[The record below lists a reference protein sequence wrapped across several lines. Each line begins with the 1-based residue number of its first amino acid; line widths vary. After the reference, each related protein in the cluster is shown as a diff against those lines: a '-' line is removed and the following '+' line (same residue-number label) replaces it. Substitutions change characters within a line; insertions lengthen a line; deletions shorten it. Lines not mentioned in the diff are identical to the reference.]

1 MTNPFDPLSQ
11 QLDDMNSAFMRDPS
25 KAQKAVSTLAPNTLE
40 ALAAQRVLTA
50 HAKEKR
56 KLQEELFVNKAGN
69 PDTTVN
75 DDLKTSNVKLA
86 NDLTS
91 LELDRVKAV
100 GELGKTKQLEER
112 NALNRL
118 VAASKNRNSMN
129 SMSGIATTL
138 NNPTAV
144 NSMGVNTL
152 PTANMKGMPS
162 GGITPSRPPMGMP
175 MANRMAG
182 GGIVAFNEGALV
194 EEEEDE
200 NQVSTLQQ
208 VMAKNPKGQPPAPQ
222 TSTTPKI
229 DPNNIFIDS
238 QTGKPLDLSKQGDF
252 VKVFMNQENL
262 KAKKLAARRADLEK
276 QAEGEKGLFSPD
288 FINRLTSFANASS
301 VAQGLIQGQQAVAP
315 VQQARRSE
323 VNKLLAGLDTA
334 DVQSNNALLSALSSF
349 RGQNIQKD
357 IAEAELSLNR
367 DKFNQSTINKEAELK
382 GKNERFMAELNFKI
396 ADANTKNALT
406 AKVKEIDRLYKE
418 GLLALN
424 ADELMVD
431 RNRAAVALMSH
442 YAEFMDAATKAL
454 LEGTSA
460 GKKMTPE
467 EIETEVRNYD
477 GIFKSKFTTTLEQI
491 KAEDPKY
498 KAPKIDTTPLT
509 VNEYTDD
516 TKLSTVNLF
525 PNKEKKYAG
534 GKIKGI
540 ASL

>member
-1 MTNPFDPLSQ
+1 MAMTNPFDPLSQ

-56 KLQEELFVNKAGN
+56 KLQEELFMNKAGN

-75 DDLKTSNVKLA
+75 DDLKTGNVKLA

-118 VAASKNRNSMN
+118 VAASKGGNNMGGIGAILGNASPVPNR
-129 SMSGIATTL
+129 
-138 NNPTAV
+138 
-144 NSMGVNTL
+144 GVNTL
-152 PTANMKGMPS
+152 PTANMRGMQP
-162 GGITPSRPPMGMP
+162 GGITPNRAPMGMP

-182 GGIVAFNEGALV
+182 GGIVAFNKSGLV
-194 EEEEDE
+194 EDKDEALEELRRVAA
-200 NQVSTLQQ
+200 N
-208 VMAKNPKGQPPAPQ
+208 NPKGQTPTPQ
-222 TSTTPKI
+222 TSTSTTPKT

-238 QTGKPLDLSKQGDF
+238 QGKQLNLDNPNDF
-252 VKVFMNQENL
+252 IQVFRNQQNL
-262 KAKKLAARRADLEK
+262 KAKRLAARRADLEE

-288 FINRLTSFANASS
+288 FINRLTSFAGAPSL
-301 VAQGLIQGQQAVAP
+301 AQGIIQAQQAVAP
-315 VQQARRSE
+315 VKQARRSE
-323 VNKLLAGLDTA
+323 INKLLAGLDTA
-334 DVQSNNALLSALSSF
+334 DVQSDNALLSALSNF
-349 RGQNIQKD
+349 RSQDIQKN
-357 IAEAELSLNR
+357 IAEAELTLNR
-367 DKFNQSTINKEAELK
+367 DKFNQSTINKEVELK
-382 GKNERFMAELNFKI
+382 ATNERFMAELNFKI

-406 AKVKEIDRLYKE
+406 AQVKEVDRLYKE

-442 YAEFMDAATKAL
+442 YAEFMDAATTAL
-454 LEGTSA
+454 MEGTSA
-460 GKKMTPE
+460 GKTMTPA
-467 EIETEVRNYD
+467 EISLEIKDYD
-477 GIFKSKFTTTLEQI
+477 KTFKDKFTTTLEQI
-491 KAEDPKY
+491 KAEDPEY
-498 KAPKIDTTPLT
+498 NAPTINTTPLT
-509 VNEYTDD
+509 VDEYTDD
-516 TKLSTVNLF
+516 TTLSPVNLF

>member
-56 KLQEELFVNKAGN
+56 KLQEELFMNKAGN

-75 DDLKTSNVKLA
+75 DDLKTGNVKLA

-91 LELDRVKAV
+91 LELDKVKAV

-118 VAASKNRNSMN
+118 LAASKGGNNMGGIGAILGNASPVPNR
-129 SMSGIATTL
+129 
-138 NNPTAV
+138 
-144 NSMGVNTL
+144 GVNTL
-152 PTANMKGMPS
+152 PTANMRGMQP
-162 GGITPSRPPMGMP
+162 GGITPNRAPMGMP

-182 GGIVAFNEGALV
+182 GGIVAFKESGLV
-194 EEEEDE
+194 EDEEDK

-208 VMAKNPKGQPPAPQ
+208 VIAKNPKGQTQ
-222 TSTTPKI
+222 TQTPRTPKT
-229 DPNNIFIDS
+229 DPNNIFIDP
-238 QTGKPLDLSKQGDF
+238 QTGRQLNIDDQNDF
-252 VKVFMNQENL
+252 AQIFMNQQNL
-262 KAKKLAARRADLEK
+262 KAKRLAARRAELEK

-301 VAQGLIQGQQAVAP
+301 LAQGLIQGQQAVAP

-323 VNKLLAGLDTA
+323 INKLLAGLDTA

-357 IAEAELSLNR
+357 IAEAELALNR
-367 DKFNQSTINKEAELK
+367 DKFDQSTINKEAELK
-382 GKNERFMAELNFKI
+382 ATNERFMAELNFKI

-406 AKVKEIDRLYKE
+406 AQVKEIDRLYKE

-442 YAEFMDAATKAL
+442 YAEFMDAATTAL
-454 LEGTSA
+454 MEGTSA
-460 GKKMTPE
+460 GKKMTTE
-467 EIETEVRNYD
+467 EIETEVRKYD
-477 GIFKSKFTTTLEQI
+477 GIFKSKFNTTLNQI
-491 KAEDPKY
+491 KAEDPNY
-498 KAPKIDTTPLT
+498 NAPKIPVSPLS
-509 VNEYTDD
+509 VDKYTDD
-516 TKLSTVNLF
+516 TNLSTVNLF
-525 PNKEKKYAG
+525 PDKEKKYAG

>member
-56 KLQEELFVNKAGN
+56 KLQEELFMNKAGN

-75 DDLKTSNVKLA
+75 DDLKTGNVKLA

-100 GELGKTKQLEER
+100 GELGKAKQSEER

-118 VAASKNRNSMN
+118 LAASKGGNNMGGIGAILGNASPVPNR
-129 SMSGIATTL
+129 
-138 NNPTAV
+138 
-144 NSMGVNTL
+144 GVNTL
-152 PTANMKGMPS
+152 PTANMRGMQP
-162 GGITPSRPPMGMP
+162 GGITPNRAPMGMGMP

-182 GGIVAFNEGALV
+182 GGIVAFNKSGLV
-194 EEEEDE
+194 EEEEK
-200 NQVSTLQQ
+200 TLEELRR
-208 VMAKNPKGQPPAPQ
+208 VAANNPKGQTPTPPK
-222 TSTTPKI
+222 T

-238 QTGKPLDLSKQGDF
+238 QGKQLNLDNPNDF
-252 VKVFMNQENL
+252 IQVFRNQQNL
-262 KAKKLAARRADLEK
+262 KAKRLAARRADLEK
-276 QAEGEKGLFSPD
+276 QAKGEKGLFSPD
-288 FINRLTSFANASS
+288 FINRLTSFAGAPSL
-301 VAQGLIQGQQAVAP
+301 AQGIIQAQQAVAP
-315 VQQARRSE
+315 VKQARRSE

-334 DVQSNNALLSALSSF
+334 DVQSDNALLSALSNF
-349 RGQNIQKD
+349 RSQDIQKN
-357 IAEAELSLNR
+357 IAEAELTLNR
-367 DKFNQSTINKEAELK
+367 DKFNQGTINKEAELK
-382 GKNERFMAELNFKI
+382 ATNERFMAELNFKI

-406 AKVKEIDRLYKE
+406 AQVKEIDRLYKE

-454 LEGTSA
+454 MEGTS
-460 GKKMTPE
+460 GGQKLTTE
-467 EIETEVRNYD
+467 EIETEVRKYD
-477 GIFKSKFTTTLEQI
+477 GIFKDKFTTTLNKI
-491 KAEDPKY
+491 KEEDPKY
-498 KAPKIDTTPLT
+498 QAPTIDTTPLT
-509 VNEYTDD
+509 VDEYTDD
-516 TKLSTVNLF
+516 TTLSPVNLF